1 MTLYIIKLHLH
12 RMQKSSLLGTEKI
25 SKLLYQQAF
34 PAAIGFMVMSIN
46 MVVDTYFVGQYIG
59 VLAIGAISIVMPISF
74 LISSFGMAVGIGGAS
89 IISRALGAKD
99 EDKAQRAFNNQITL
113 TTVGSSLFIL
123 LGFLFKTPILSLFGA
138 QGELMEFSDIYFTLI
153 LFGMPFLSGAMMAN
167 SSLRAEGKARLPMII
182 MIILSISN
190 IVMDYIFVAK
200 RGWGMEGAAWATTI
214 SYVFGGVTLA
224 VYYLAGRAEL
234 KIKPQYFRLEK
245 AIVAEIA
252 SIGMVSMVRQGS
264 ISMLTIILN
273 HSLFYYGVA
282 KGIGG
287 EMAVSIYGIVN
298 RIAMFA
304 FFPLIGIAQGMMPI
318 VGYNFGAKQF
328 DRVKEVVRIAVIWG
342 FAIAGLI
349 ASLLLGFSDYIPGI
363 FNNEALLLEHTPTAI
378 FWVFL
383 ATPLLILPLVGAT
396 YYQAIGKGLSALLL
410 TLTKQG
416 FFLIPIVL
424 ILPNYFG
431 LEGVWY
437 SFTIADV
444 LSAAVC
450 YYFLVNGLR
459 KLV

>member
-1 MTLYIIKLHLH
+1 
-12 RMQKSSLLGTEKI
+12 MQKSSSLGTEKI
-25 SKLLYQQAF
+25 SRLLLQQAV

-46 MVVDTYFVGQYIG
+46 MVVDTYFVGQYIDN
-59 VLAIGAISIVMPISF
+59 LAIGAISIVMPISF

-99 EDKAQRAFNNQITL
+99 NDRAQRAFNNQITL
-113 TTVGSSLFIL
+113 TTIGSSLFIL
-123 LGFLFKTPILSLFGA
+123 LGFIFKIPILSLFGA
-138 QGELMEFSDIYFTLI
+138 QGELMEYSDIYFTLI

-167 SSLRAEGKARLPMII
+167 SNLRAEGKARFPMVI
-182 MIILSISN
+182 MIILSVSN
-190 IVMDYIFVAK
+190 IVLDYILVAK
-200 RGWGMEGAAWATTI
+200 LNWGMEGAAWATTL
-214 SYVFGGVTLA
+214 SYVFGGGTLA
-224 VYYLAGRAEL
+224 VYYLSGKAEL
-234 KIKPQYFRLEK
+234 KIMPKYFRLERN
-245 AIVAEIA
+245 IVFEIA

-264 ISMLTIILN
+264 IAVLTIILN

-304 FFPLIGIAQGMMPI
+304 FFALIGIAQGMMPI

-328 DRVKEVVRIAVIWG
+328 DRVRHVVRISVIWG
-342 FAIAGLI
+342 FVIAGFI
-349 ASLLLGFSDYIPGI
+349 AALLLSFSDRIPAI
-363 FNNEALLLEHTPTAI
+363 FNDDPLLLEHTPTAI

-383 ATPLLILPLVGAT
+383 ATPLLILQLVGAT
-396 YYQAIGKGLSALLL
+396 YYQAIGKGLPALLL

-424 ILPNYFG
+424 ILSNYYG
-431 LEGVWY
+431 LEGIWY
-437 SFTIADV
+437 SFPIADI

-450 YYFLVNGLR
+450 YYFLVKGLR
-459 KLV
+459 KLA

>member
-1 MTLYIIKLHLH
+1 
-12 RMQKSSLLGTEKI
+12 
-25 SKLLYQQAF
+25 
-34 PAAIGFMVMSIN
+34 
-46 MVVDTYFVGQYIG
+46 
-59 VLAIGAISIVMPISF
+59 
-74 LISSFGMAVGIGGAS
+74 
-89 IISRALGAKD
+89 
-99 EDKAQRAFNNQITL
+99 
-113 TTVGSSLFIL
+113 
-123 LGFLFKTPILSLFGA
+123 
-138 QGELMEFSDIYFTLI
+138 
-153 LFGMPFLSGAMMAN
+153 
-167 SSLRAEGKARLPMII
+167 
-182 MIILSISN
+182 
-190 IVMDYIFVAK
+190 MDYIFVAK
-200 RGWGMEGAAWATTI
+200 LGWGMEGAAWATTL

-224 VYYLAGRAEL
+224 IYYLAGKAEL
-234 KIKPQYFRLEK
+234 KIKPKYFKLEK
-245 AIVAEIA
+245 NIVAEIA

-264 ISMLTIILN
+264 ISILTIILN

-328 DRVKEVVRIAVIWG
+328 DRVKEVVRISVIWG

-363 FNNEALLLEHTPTAI
+363 FNNEALLLEHTPPAI

-383 ATPLLILPLVGAT
+383 ATPLLILQLVGAT

-431 LEGVWY
+431 LEGVWF
-437 SFTIADV
+437 SFPIADA

-450 YYFLVNGLR
+450 YYFLIKGLK
-459 KLV
+459 KLT